1 MHELLN
7 YQGILFAGAW
17 LTLQVALLSL
27 LLAVT
32 LGLLGALA
40 KLSHSALLKSI
51 ATLYTT
57 IIRGIPD
64 LILMLLIFFGGQ
76 VLINDLNYNLNE
88 WLNEF
93 ISRFSPA
100 HEWYSF
106 LPDYIDIS
114 PYFAG
119 IVTIGF
125 IFGAYMAET
134 FRGAYLSVEKGQLEA
149 ATAYG
154 MSSYKIF
161 VRVMFPQM
169 MRHALPGIGNNW
181 LVLLK
186 TTSLVSIIGLQDMVK
201 IAGDASGSTQQPFT
215 FYLAVAIIFLLFTSI
230 STAFLKWAERKY
242 TIKTRQIRWIF
253 LLLRMNTC
261 FTLKACGQRYGQSH
275 FHQYWDC

>member
-1 MHELLN
+1 MHDLLN
-7 YQGILFAGAW
+7 YQGILLSGAW

-32 LGLLGALA
+32 LGLLGAIA
-40 KLSHSALLKSI
+40 KLSDLTFLRVI

-57 IIRGIPD
+57 IIRGVPD

-76 VLINDLNYNLNE
+76 VLINNLSYGFNE
-88 WLNEF
+88 WLNQVVTYF
-93 ISRFSPA
+93 DGT
-100 HEWYSF
+100 HEWVSF
-106 LPDYIDIS
+106 LPDYIDVS

-119 IVTIGF
+119 VVTIGF

-134 FRGAYLSVEKGQLEA
+134 FRGAYLAVDKGQLEA

-154 MSSYKIF
+154 MTKAKTFI
-161 VRVMFPQM
+161 RIMFPQM

-201 IAGDASGSTQQPFT
+201 TAGDASGSTQQPFT
-215 FYLAVAIIFLLFTSI
+215 FYLAVAIIFLLFTSV
-230 STAFLKWAERKY
+230 SSSMLKHLEHKY
-242 TIKTRQIRWIF
+242 SIKVR
-253 LLLRMNTC
+253 
-261 FTLKACGQRYGQSH
+261 
-275 FHQYWDC
+275 